1 MSERGKRKSRIGI
14 VVSDKND
21 KTRLVSIERT
31 YRHSLYGRVLRS
43 KNKFAVHDEKN
54 ESHLGDKV
62 EIMESRP
69 MSKMKRWV
77 LVKVINKAAEI

>member
-1 MSERGKRKSRIGI
+1 MSERGKRKRRVGI

-54 ESHLGDKV
+54 ESRLGDKV

-69 MSKMKRWV
+69 MSKTKRWV
-77 LVKVINKAAEI
+77 LVKVANKTTEI

>member
-14 VVSDKND
+14 GVSYKCD

>member
-1 MSERGKRKSRIGI
+1 MSERGIRKSRIGI
-14 VVSDKND
+14 VVSDKSD
-21 KTRLVSIERT
+21 KTRLVSIKRT

-54 ESHLGDKV
+54 ESRLGDKV

-69 MSKMKRWV
+69 MSKLKRWT
-77 LVKVINKAAEI
+77 LVKVINKGAEI

>member
-1 MSERGKRKSRIGI
+1 MLERGKRKNRIGI

-21 KTRLVSIERT
+21 KTRLVSVERT
-31 YRHSLYGRVLRS
+31 YRHSLYGRVFRS

-54 ESHLGDKV
+54 ESRIGDKV

-69 MSKMKRWV
+69 MSKTKKWV
-77 LVKVINKAAEI
+77 LVKVI

>member
-14 VVSDKND
+14 VVSDKSD
-21 KTRLVSIERT
+21 KTRLVSIERI
-31 YRHSLYGRVLRS
+31 YRHFLYGRVLRS

-77 LVKVINKAAEI
+77 LVKVINKVSAI